1 MRLERENV
9 PELFCKMKK
18 DKICKIKLFLSFELM
33 NNTKHSSNK
42 VLKSAKQFHE
52 KLYIKRPPQKLTFL
66 TFLAKFL

>member
-52 KLYIKRPPQKLTFL
+52 KLYIK
-66 TFLAKFL
+66 